1 VNRQRLV
8 VGISG
13 ASGFIY
19 GIRLLQ
25 LLAELDI
32 ESHLIISRAALLT
45 MAHETDYKLADV
57 TALASHYHRADDVA
71 AGIASGSFRCLGM
84 VVAPCSMRTLA
95 EIATGTSSGLI
106 GRAADVTLK
115 ERRTLVLMARE
126 TPLTLAHLRN
136 MTAVTE
142 MGGIIA
148 PPVPAFYARP
158 ANLAQMVDHS
168 LGRVL
173 DLFGLDAGVA
183 TRWRDQEHI
192 VPTEKQHHPNSVCT
206 GQSVQRSLTMN
217 TPFNAPTRNTK
228 IPVTILTGFLGAG
241 KTTLLNYILKEN
253 HGRKIAVIE
262 NEFGEV
268 GIDGDLVLSS
278 ETEEIYEMVNGCVCC
293 TAEVREDL
301 VRIVRELVARPV
313 RLDHILI
320 ETSGLAD
327 PYPVAQSFFINDPIA
342 EEVELDAIVTM
353 VDAKHI
359 AQHLED
365 LQLDGV
371 DNQAVDQIVC
381 ADRIVI
387 NKVDLVSSDEVEAL
401 RGKIRGLNATADLV
415 TSTHAQIDLTKILG
429 IGAFECTQKLM
440 EIGAEQHDHHDHD
453 HHPEHSIEEQDHQH
467 DPSVSSVGI
476 AVDGA
481 VNLMAFHR
489 WISELRSSQ
498 ADNLYRMKGV
508 LAVANEDQRYVLQGV
523 HSLVEFRASTAWGT
537 EPRSSKIVFIG
548 RDLDRAAL
556 NQGFAACLAG

>member
-1 VNRQRLV
+1 
-8 VGISG
+8 
-13 ASGFIY
+13 
-19 GIRLLQ
+19 
-25 LLAELDI
+25 
-32 ESHLIISRAALLT
+32 
-45 MAHETDYKLADV
+45 M
-57 TALASHYHRADDVA
+57 
-71 AGIASGSFRCLGM
+71 
-84 VVAPCSMRTLA
+84 
-95 EIATGTSSGLI
+95 
-106 GRAADVTLK
+106 
-115 ERRTLVLMARE
+115 
-126 TPLTLAHLRN
+126 
-136 MTAVTE
+136 
-142 MGGIIA
+142 
-148 PPVPAFYARP
+148 
-158 ANLAQMVDHS
+158 
-168 LGRVL
+168 
-173 DLFGLDAGVA
+173 
-183 TRWRDQEHI
+183 
-192 VPTEKQHHPNSVCT
+192 
-206 GQSVQRSLTMN
+206 
-217 TPFNAPTRNTK
+217 
-228 IPVTILTGFLGAG
+228 
-241 KTTLLNYILKEN
+241 
-253 HGRKIAVIE
+253 IE

-342 EEVELDAIVTM
+342 DEVELDAIVTM

-387 NKVDLVSSDEVEAL
+387 NKVDLVGAAEVASLSE
-401 RGKIRGLNATADLV
+401 KIRGLNATADLV
-415 TSTHAQIDLTKILG
+415 TSSYAEIDLSKILG
-429 IGAFECTQKLM
+429 IGAFESTQKLM
-440 EIGAEQHDHHDHD
+440 EIGAEHDHHGDQHDHAHDEPD
-453 HHPEHSIEEQDHQH
+453 HEH

-481 VNLMAFHR
+481 VNLGDFHR
-489 WISELRSSQ
+489 WITQLRTEQ

-508 LAVANEDQRYVLQGV
+508 LAVADQDQRYVLQGV
-523 HSLVEFRASTAWGT
+523 HSLVEFRASTLWGN

>member
-1 VNRQRLV
+1 
-8 VGISG
+8 
-13 ASGFIY
+13 
-19 GIRLLQ
+19 
-25 LLAELDI
+25 
-32 ESHLIISRAALLT
+32 
-45 MAHETDYKLADV
+45 
-57 TALASHYHRADDVA
+57 
-71 AGIASGSFRCLGM
+71 
-84 VVAPCSMRTLA
+84 
-95 EIATGTSSGLI
+95 
-106 GRAADVTLK
+106 
-115 ERRTLVLMARE
+115 
-126 TPLTLAHLRN
+126 
-136 MTAVTE
+136 MT
-142 MGGIIA
+142 
-148 PPVPAFYARP
+148 
-158 ANLAQMVDHS
+158 
-168 LGRVL
+168 
-173 DLFGLDAGVA
+173 
-183 TRWRDQEHI
+183 
-192 VPTEKQHHPNSVCT
+192 
-206 GQSVQRSLTMN
+206 
-217 TPFNAPTRNTK
+217 TPFNAPTPNTK

-342 EEVELDAIVTM
+342 EDVELDAIVTM
-353 VDAKHI
+353 VDARHI

-387 NKVDLVSSDEVEAL
+387 NKVDLVSAEAVETL
-401 RGKIRGLNATADLV
+401 RGKIRSLNATADLM
-415 TSTHAQIDLTKILG
+415 TSTHAQIDLSKILG

-440 EIGAEQHDHHDHD
+440 EIGAEPDPHNHHDEPD
-453 HHPEHSIEEQDHQH
+453 HEH

-481 VNLMAFHR
+481 VDLMAFHR
-489 WISELRSSQ
+489 WISELRSAQ

-523 HSLVEFRASTAWGT
+523 HSLVEFRASTLWGS

>member
-1 VNRQRLV
+1 
-8 VGISG
+8 
-13 ASGFIY
+13 
-19 GIRLLQ
+19 
-25 LLAELDI
+25 
-32 ESHLIISRAALLT
+32 
-45 MAHETDYKLADV
+45 M
-57 TALASHYHRADDVA
+57 
-71 AGIASGSFRCLGM
+71 
-84 VVAPCSMRTLA
+84 
-95 EIATGTSSGLI
+95 
-106 GRAADVTLK
+106 
-115 ERRTLVLMARE
+115 
-126 TPLTLAHLRN
+126 
-136 MTAVTE
+136 
-142 MGGIIA
+142 
-148 PPVPAFYARP
+148 
-158 ANLAQMVDHS
+158 
-168 LGRVL
+168 
-173 DLFGLDAGVA
+173 
-183 TRWRDQEHI
+183 
-192 VPTEKQHHPNSVCT
+192 NS
-206 GQSVQRSLTMN
+206 
-217 TPFNAPTRNTK
+217 PFNAPTPNTK

-342 EEVELDAIVTM
+342 DEVELDAIVTM

-387 NKVDLVSSDEVEAL
+387 NKVDLVTSSYAE
-401 RGKIRGLNATADLV
+401 
-415 TSTHAQIDLTKILG
+415 IDLTKILG
-429 IGAFECTQKLM
+429 IGAFESTQKLM
-440 EIGAEQHDHHDHD
+440 EIGAEHDHHADDHD
-453 HHPEHSIEEQDHQH
+453 HDLDHAH

-481 VNLMAFHR
+481 VNLGAFHR
-489 WISELRSSQ
+489 WISELRSAQ

-508 LAVANEDQRYVLQGV
+508 LAVQDQDQRYVLQGRTQPGGISRIDLVGHRTALQQDRV
-523 HSLVEFRASTAWGT
+523 HRPRPGPRGAEPGLCRLPGRLKQRHRSRWMAAPGT
-537 EPRSSKIVFIG
+537 
-548 RDLDRAAL
+548 
-556 NQGFAACLAG
+556 

>member
-1 VNRQRLV
+1 
-8 VGISG
+8 
-13 ASGFIY
+13 
-19 GIRLLQ
+19 
-25 LLAELDI
+25 
-32 ESHLIISRAALLT
+32 
-45 MAHETDYKLADV
+45 
-57 TALASHYHRADDVA
+57 
-71 AGIASGSFRCLGM
+71 
-84 VVAPCSMRTLA
+84 
-95 EIATGTSSGLI
+95 
-106 GRAADVTLK
+106 
-115 ERRTLVLMARE
+115 
-126 TPLTLAHLRN
+126 
-136 MTAVTE
+136 
-142 MGGIIA
+142 
-148 PPVPAFYARP
+148 
-158 ANLAQMVDHS
+158 
-168 LGRVL
+168 
-173 DLFGLDAGVA
+173 
-183 TRWRDQEHI
+183 
-192 VPTEKQHHPNSVCT
+192 
-206 GQSVQRSLTMN
+206 MN
-217 TPFNAPTRNTK
+217 TPFNAPTPNTK
-228 IPVTILTGFLGAG
+228 IPVTLLTGFLGAG

-342 EEVELDAIVTM
+342 DEVELDAIVTL

-359 AQHLED
+359 AQHLKD

-387 NKVDLVSSDEVEAL
+387 NKIDLVSAAQVAAL
-401 RGKIRGLNATADLV
+401 SEDIRGLNATADLV
-415 TSTHAQIDLTKILG
+415 TSSYAEIDLSKILG
-429 IGAFECTQKLM
+429 IGAFEATQKLM
-440 EIGAEQHDHHDHD
+440 EIGAGHDHTAEAHHHDHD
-453 HHPEHSIEEQDHQH
+453 DLDHEH

-476 AVDGA
+476 AVDA
-481 VNLMAFHR
+481 AINLGAFHR
-489 WISELRSSQ
+489 WISQLRIEQ

-508 LAVANEDQRYVLQGV
+508 LAVADQDQRYVLQGV
-523 HSLVEFRASTAWGT
+523 HSLVEFRASTPWGS

>member
-1 VNRQRLV
+1 
-8 VGISG
+8 
-13 ASGFIY
+13 
-19 GIRLLQ
+19 
-25 LLAELDI
+25 
-32 ESHLIISRAALLT
+32 
-45 MAHETDYKLADV
+45 M
-57 TALASHYHRADDVA
+57 
-71 AGIASGSFRCLGM
+71 
-84 VVAPCSMRTLA
+84 
-95 EIATGTSSGLI
+95 
-106 GRAADVTLK
+106 
-115 ERRTLVLMARE
+115 
-126 TPLTLAHLRN
+126 
-136 MTAVTE
+136 
-142 MGGIIA
+142 
-148 PPVPAFYARP
+148 
-158 ANLAQMVDHS
+158 
-168 LGRVL
+168 
-173 DLFGLDAGVA
+173 
-183 TRWRDQEHI
+183 
-192 VPTEKQHHPNSVCT
+192 NS
-206 GQSVQRSLTMN
+206 
-217 TPFNAPTRNTK
+217 PFNAPTPNRK

-342 EEVELDAIVTM
+342 AEVELDAIVTM
-353 VDAKHI
+353 VDAKHV

-387 NKVDLVSSDEVEAL
+387 NKVDLVTPAEVESL
-401 RGKIRGLNATADLV
+401 RGKIRGLNATAELV
-415 TSTHAQIDLTKILG
+415 TSSYAQIDLSRILG
-429 IGAFECTQKLM
+429 IGAFEATQKLM
-440 EIGAEQHDHHDHD
+440 EIGAEHDHHADPHAHAHEHD
-453 HHPEHSIEEQDHQH
+453 ELAHDH

-476 AVDGA
+476 AVNGA
-481 VNLMAFHR
+481 VNLLAFHR
-489 WISELRSSQ
+489 WISQLRDDQ
-498 ADNLYRMKGV
+498 ADSLYRMKGV
-508 LAVANEDQRYVLQGV
+508 LAVQDQDQRYVLQGV
-523 HSLVEFRASTAWGT
+523 HSLVEFRASIPWGS

>member
-1 VNRQRLV
+1 
-8 VGISG
+8 
-13 ASGFIY
+13 
-19 GIRLLQ
+19 
-25 LLAELDI
+25 
-32 ESHLIISRAALLT
+32 
-45 MAHETDYKLADV
+45 
-57 TALASHYHRADDVA
+57 
-71 AGIASGSFRCLGM
+71 
-84 VVAPCSMRTLA
+84 
-95 EIATGTSSGLI
+95 
-106 GRAADVTLK
+106 
-115 ERRTLVLMARE
+115 
-126 TPLTLAHLRN
+126 
-136 MTAVTE
+136 
-142 MGGIIA
+142 
-148 PPVPAFYARP
+148 
-158 ANLAQMVDHS
+158 
-168 LGRVL
+168 
-173 DLFGLDAGVA
+173 
-183 TRWRDQEHI
+183 
-192 VPTEKQHHPNSVCT
+192 
-206 GQSVQRSLTMN
+206 MN
-217 TPFNAPTRNTK
+217 TPFNAPTPNTK

-387 NKVDLVSSDEVEAL
+387 NKVDLVSEAEVEAL
-401 RGKIRGLNATADLV
+401 SKKIRGLTATAELV
-415 TSTHAQIDLTKILG
+415 TSSYAEIDLSKILG
-429 IGAFECTQKLM
+429 IGAFESTQKLM
-440 EIGAEQHDHHDHD
+440 EIGAGHDHHADEHHHAHDEPDH
-453 HHPEHSIEEQDHQH
+453 EH
-467 DPSVSSVGI
+467 DPSVTSVGI

-481 VNLMAFHR
+481 VNLGDFHR
-489 WISELRSSQ
+489 WITKLRTEQ

-508 LAVANEDQRYVLQGV
+508 LAVADQDQRYVLQGV
-523 HSLVEFRASTAWGT
+523 HSLVEFRASTLWGS

>member
-1 VNRQRLV
+1 
-8 VGISG
+8 
-13 ASGFIY
+13 
-19 GIRLLQ
+19 
-25 LLAELDI
+25 
-32 ESHLIISRAALLT
+32 
-45 MAHETDYKLADV
+45 
-57 TALASHYHRADDVA
+57 
-71 AGIASGSFRCLGM
+71 
-84 VVAPCSMRTLA
+84 
-95 EIATGTSSGLI
+95 
-106 GRAADVTLK
+106 
-115 ERRTLVLMARE
+115 
-126 TPLTLAHLRN
+126 
-136 MTAVTE
+136 
-142 MGGIIA
+142 
-148 PPVPAFYARP
+148 
-158 ANLAQMVDHS
+158 
-168 LGRVL
+168 
-173 DLFGLDAGVA
+173 
-183 TRWRDQEHI
+183 
-192 VPTEKQHHPNSVCT
+192 
-206 GQSVQRSLTMN
+206 MN
-217 TPFNAPTRNTK
+217 TFNAPTPNRK

-342 EEVELDAIVTM
+342 DEVELDAIVTM
-353 VDAKHI
+353 VDAKHV

-387 NKVDLVSSDEVEAL
+387 NKVDLVSADEVAAL
-401 RGKIRGLNATADLV
+401 SAKIRGLNATADLV
-415 TSTHAQIDLTKILG
+415 TSSYAQIDLSKILG
-429 IGAFECTQKLM
+429 VGAFEATQKLM
-440 EIGAEQHDHHDHD
+440 EIGAEHNHHADEHHHEHEHDELAH
-453 HHPEHSIEEQDHQH
+453 EH

-476 AVDGA
+476 AVQADID
-481 VNLMAFHR
+481 LMAFHQ
-489 WISELRSSQ
+489 WISELRRDQSE
-498 ADNLYRMKGV
+498 NLFRMKGV
-508 LAVANEDQRYVLQGV
+508 LAVKSEEQRYVLQGV
-523 HSLVEFRASTAWGT
+523 HSLVEFRAAQPWGN

-556 NQGFAACLAG
+556 NQRFQACLAS

>member
-1 VNRQRLV
+1 M
-8 VGISG
+8 
-13 ASGFIY
+13 
-19 GIRLLQ
+19 
-25 LLAELDI
+25 
-32 ESHLIISRAALLT
+32 T
-45 MAHETDYKLADV
+45 
-57 TALASHYHRADDVA
+57 
-71 AGIASGSFRCLGM
+71 
-84 VVAPCSMRTLA
+84 TL
-95 EIATGTSSGLI
+95 
-106 GRAADVTLK
+106 
-115 ERRTLVLMARE
+115 
-126 TPLTLAHLRN
+126 
-136 MTAVTE
+136 
-142 MGGIIA
+142 
-148 PPVPAFYARP
+148 
-158 ANLAQMVDHS
+158 
-168 LGRVL
+168 
-173 DLFGLDAGVA
+173 
-183 TRWRDQEHI
+183 
-192 VPTEKQHHPNSVCT
+192 
-206 GQSVQRSLTMN
+206 
-217 TPFNAPTRNTK
+217 FNAPTPNTK

-342 EEVELDAIVTM
+342 EDVELDAIVTM
-353 VDAKHI
+353 VDARHI

-387 NKVDLVSSDEVEAL
+387 NKVDLVSAEEVETL
-401 RGKIRGLNATADLV
+401 RGKIRGLNATADLM
-415 TSTHAQIDLTKILG
+415 TSTHAQIDLSKILG

-440 EIGAEQHDHHDHD
+440 EIGAEPDPRDHHDEPD
-453 HHPEHSIEEQDHQH
+453 HEH

-481 VNLMAFHR
+481 VDLMAFHR
-489 WISELRSSQ
+489 WINELRSAQ

-523 HSLVEFRASTAWGT
+523 HSLVEFRASTLWGS